1 MSQFNEPA
9 DPPHGAAG
17 GGAPCKGAAAP
28 PSSDQC
34 DRRDAE
40 VDAALRFL
48 LVPGIGVGRMR
59 LLRESYGTFAA
70 ALLADAAGAAVALR
84 VDPAEA
90 ARLLAAARRA
100 DDALGIERE
109 QARRSGVAFR
119 LLSDRDYPELLRASP
134 DPPELLFVRGE
145 LDAAPEAAVAI
156 VGSRRATAYGCL
168 QAGAMSVALAEHG
181 MTIVSGGARG
191 IDAEAHRGA
200 LRAGGRTIAV
210 LATGFAHPYPS
221 EHVGLFE
228 SIVEGG
234 GALVTEQPSF
244 VTARPDLFPR
254 RNRVIASLSL
264 VTVVVEA
271 ALRSGALLTARIAVD
286 DLSRDVGCVPGPV
299 TSALSAGCHRA
310 IREGWA
316 TLVTCADDVVA
327 MLAGAR
333 TLVSGAQEAAQR
345 VRADPKPPALTPRA
359 SSRAVQ
365 RETPR
370 SNDAP
375 MRSKDASE
383 LSAAIHRLGRAGF
396 DELERELAWTVP
408 RIATAALELELLGLA
423 ERDAEGA
430 FRVKSRRLA

>member
-1 MSQFNEPA
+1 VSQFNEPA

-156 VGSRRATAYGCL
+156 VGSRR
-168 QAGAMSVALAEHG
+168 AMSVALAEHG